1 MFGNSKKK
9 RDLYKVISKFLEKK
23 FCGLGENVII
33 ELKIFKY
40 KNKG

>member
-23 FCGLGENVII
+23 ILWIRRECNYRV
-33 ELKIFKY
+33 
-40 KNKG
+40 KNI